1 MISLVISKQATA
13 CLSLSLVTTLGLF
26 LSACS
31 SVTPLTQKHY
41 PAVAPARV
49 EVLYQEPKRPFEVIA
64 MISHEAATRFAT
76 VQSEIQN
83 CRELA
88 AKAGAD
94 AVIITS
100 TYDQTFSTAAKASG
114 KALKWK
120 Q

>member
-1 MISLVISKQATA
+1 MNRVPVFVI
-13 CLSLSLVTTLGLF
+13 GLF

-31 SVTPLTQKHY
+31 SVTLLTQTQY
-41 PAVAPARV
+41 PAVAPERV

-64 MISHEAATRFAT
+64 MISREAATRFAT

-88 AKAGAD
+88 AEAGAD

-100 TYDQTFSTAAKASG
+100 TYDQTFNTAAKASG
-114 KALKWK
+114 KAIKWK
-120 Q
+120 K

>member
-1 MISLVISKQATA
+1 MNRVAVLGI
-13 CLSLSLVTTLGLF
+13 CLLMF
-26 LSACS
+26 ACS
-31 SVTPLTQKHY
+31 SVTLLTHAQY
-41 PAVAPARV
+41 PAVAPERV

-76 VQSEIQN
+76 VQSEIEI

-100 TYDQTFSTAAKASG
+100 TYDQTFNTAAKASA
-114 KALKWK
+114 KAIKWK
-120 Q
+120 RS